1 MIKILYIIA
10 CLKTGGSEKYL
21 LNMIKNLDKD
31 RYQVTVWCEGAW
43 GPTGDEIRKAGAAV
57 VQRPLRPGRPDQLL
71 GGIRYMR
78 RNRFDIVHSLKYNTN
93 FMDAL
98 VSKASRVKVF
108 ITSRRNLPFWINS
121 DRIRNAERIRN
132 ALTDRVIANSEAVKE
147 LTIVV
152 EKIPA
157 EKISVIYTGID
168 LNEVDAVI
176 KKSRSV
182 YKDALGIPDS
192 VLVIGTT
199 GDLREAKG
207 HTYLIKAFAEVV
219 KKTEKDVY
227 LVIQGEGPEESSLRS
242 LAKELKI
249 EDRVKI
255 DTSPR
260 DRIEVIWSFDIFVLS
275 SLTERLSNAVIG
287 AMALS
292 LPCVVTDVGGNREVV
307 VDNVTGFIVPA
318 RSVESLAEAT
328 LELVEDPA
336 LAKEFG
342 AKGRDIVERKFTVQ
356 LMASEHQRLYEELLG
371 KH

>member
-43 GPTGDEIRKAGAAV
+43 GPTGDDIRKAGATV

-71 GGIRYMR
+71 GGIKYIRK
-78 RNRFDIVHSLKYNTN
+78 NRFDIVHSLKYNTN
-93 FMDAL
+93 YMDAL

-108 ITSRRNLPFWINS
+108 ITSRRNLPFWIKA
-121 DRIRNAERIRN
+121 DKVRYPERIRN
-132 ALTDRVIANSEAVKE
+132 LMTDRVIANSEAVKT
-147 LTIVV
+147 LTTAV
-152 EKIPA
+152 EHVPA
-157 EKISVIYTGID
+157 KKISVIYTGID
-168 LNEVDAVI
+168 LKEADAAME
-176 KKSRSV
+176 RSGSA
-182 YKDALGIPDS
+182 YRNALGIPDGA
-192 VLVIGTT
+192 LVIGTT
-199 GDLREAKG
+199 GDLRESKG

-219 KKTEKDVY
+219 QKTQKDVY
-227 LVIQGEGPEESSLRS
+227 LVIQGEGPEESNLRTLS
-242 LAKELKI
+242 KELKI

-255 DTSPR
+255 NKAPQ
-260 DRIEVIWSFDIFVLS
+260 DRIEAIRSFDIFVLS

-307 VDNVTGFIVPA
+307 EDNVTGLIVPA
-318 RSVESLAEAT
+318 RSVEPLAAAI
-328 LELVEDPA
+328 LKLVEDPA
-336 LAKEFG
+336 LAREFG
-342 AKGRDIVERKFTVQ
+342 AKGRDLVEKKFTVQ
-356 LMASEHQRLYEELLG
+356 LMASEHERLYEELLG